1 MTLKTW
7 PTPKSRNI
15 GFFTDLRLF
24 SEALELA
31 YEQDIIS
38 KQYLIQEIP
47 QRVKGLLLVKSQ
59 SSRGVEHLLRELR
72 SFRWLVIV
80 DTSSK
85 SLDNAKYS
93 LTDEGKKAFKLFK
106 HNRGDFFRL
115 LTTQMHNLYTIPGWF
130 VHRLWVIN
138 PKGQGEIVIPT
149 PPRDWSPES
158 RKWEDKEWTD
168 ELAIQTEGSLQIIE
182 SVCAGAFPIEKD
194 VWISKVRQAWN
205 RLSNLKRKKVSKSS
219 NEPEGEEKEKIK
231 TYAPRLRLS
240 MAMQEAAVKHLF
252 SNEPPKS
259 DKRDFLMNK
268 NEPLYPRT
276 YMAWCP
282 RLESLELI
290 FYTDAHPMV
299 PGRLIFPTSVF
310 RTSGSANAFEE
321 LNTVKNPYEE
331 TLWLHRPTWD
341 SMKNL
346 FFKVLIREHQR
357 AYARFGSLYVPLLDV
372 RDEVCRQLRLS
383 AECFDNFM
391 EKALRRSLHPDSG
404 LSISVE
410 TDIREDQ
417 RSAHRLIRRPV
428 RIGDVPHSLIAITEI
443 HEVERIT

>member
-1 MTLKTW
+1 MSLKTW

-15 GFFTDLRLF
+15 GLFTDLRLF
-24 SEALELA
+24 SEAMELA
-31 YEQDIIS
+31 YEQNIIS
-38 KQYLIQEIP
+38 KQYLMEEMP
-47 QRVKGLLLVKSQ
+47 QRVKGLLFVKSQ

-72 SFRWLVIV
+72 SFRWLLIV
-80 DTSSK
+80 DSSK
-85 SLDNAKYS
+85 SMDNAKYR
-93 LTDEGKKAFKLFK
+93 LTDEGRKAFKLSK
-106 HNRGDFFRL
+106 HYRGGFLRL

-138 PKGQGEIVIPT
+138 PEGQGEIVIPT
-149 PPRDWSPES
+149 PPRDWSPKS
-158 RKWEDKEWTD
+158 RKWEDKVWTD
-168 ELAIQTEGSLQIIE
+168 ELAQQTKMSLQIIE

-194 VWISKVRQAWN
+194 IWIKKVRKAWN
-205 RLSNLKRKKVSKSS
+205 RLSDLKRKKVSKSS
-219 NEPEGEEKEKIK
+219 NEPLDEEKEKIK

-252 SNEPPKS
+252 SNEPPNS
-259 DKRDFLMNK
+259 DKRDFSMSK

-290 FYTDAHPMV
+290 FYTDVHPLV

-310 RTSGSANAFEE
+310 RSSASTNVFEE

-331 TLWLHRPTWD
+331 TLWLHRPGWD
-341 SMKNL
+341 SMKKL
-346 FFKVLIREHQR
+346 FFKVLIQEHRR
-357 AYARFGSLYVPLLDV
+357 AYTRFGSLYVPLLDV

-383 AECFDNFM
+383 AACFDNFM
-391 EKALRRSLHPDSG
+391 EKALRESLHPDSEW
-404 LSISVE
+404 SISVE

-428 RIGDVPHSLIAITEI
+428 WIGGIPHSLIAITEI
-443 HEVERIT
+443 HDVERIAQ